1 MLPLLSSCLRST
13 GHKGAGI
20 WPQIVTTEAEKPYV
34 KTVTSCRT
42 LLTKPPVAPSFTKTP
57 EPGGL
62 HGQAAFSSA
71 LFPSATP
78 GSLCSSQA
86 GLLFLEKTPPPQG
99 LSVVPAGPLA
109 WTALCQKAMGLPL
122 PL

>member
-1 MLPLLSSCLRST
+1 MLKLSHHVVPYSQNCQWLL
-13 GHKGAGI
+13 
-20 WPQIVTTEAEKPYV
+20 V
-34 KTVTSCRT
+34 
-42 LLTKPPVAPSFTKTP
+42 LLKLQS
-57 EPGGL
+57 PGGL

-78 GSLCSSQA
+78 DSLCSSQA
-86 GLLFLEKTPPPQG
+86 GLLLLEKTPPPQG
-99 LSVVPAGPLA
+99 LLVVPAGPLA